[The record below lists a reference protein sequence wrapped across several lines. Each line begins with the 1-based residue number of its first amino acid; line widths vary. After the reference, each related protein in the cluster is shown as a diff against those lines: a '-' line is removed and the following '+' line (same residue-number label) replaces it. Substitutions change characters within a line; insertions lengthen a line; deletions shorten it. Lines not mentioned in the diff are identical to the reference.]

1 MTLLF
6 VLLALILTAAFVVRV
21 AEGRRVAERLPVRIR
36 EARGPRRR

>member
-6 VLLALILTAAFVVRV
+6 VLAALILTVAFVVRV

-36 EARGPRRR
+36 ESRITRRR